1 MGKIYPPRPPVGVD
15 WQRALHRTD
24 VADDTVQ
31 RLQSRCVGKFFALV
45 PQRRRHMLGRC
56 CRPGVRSAAVA
67 LGTARLPQLRPP
79 ATHLRRLCER
89 PPPPPRRGEDQAPS
103 ERAPPPPDYAEEE
116 TGFLHKSMYPKRDR
130 ISFSLANALYEHKMT
145 GGNARVTPEE
155 LRAMCYRGTKLPEED
170 IEALLKTAS
179 PPPDADG
186 LLDTS
191 VFVATVARQLQ
202 GQPGRQHGSK
212 DAPKKM

>member
-1 MGKIYPPRPPVGVD
+1 M
-15 WQRALHRTD
+15 T
-24 VADDTVQ
+24 TVQ
-31 RLQSRCVGKFFALV
+31 NTPVALCWEV
-45 PQRRRHMLGRC
+45 FRAGPRRRHMLGRC

-67 LGTARLPQLRPP
+67 LGTARLPLLRPP

-212 DAPKKM
+212 DAPQKK